1 MDSYRVGGIKMK
13 LGTKIYYEKLTGNV
27 IFTRGDMQ
35 GFVKESSFD
44 EDYEMYS
51 ELKKYEKGKIDLIE
65 LEYGKLSDELTK
77 NKANSYKV
85 DVSSEPHKLIFE
97 WIDYDTGEPAPPPKT
112 MEELIKEEADKV
124 RLEYAIAV
132 AELTEKV
139 EKDKIELSTAIVEAI
154 EMKVGGTV

>member
-1 MDSYRVGGIKMK
+1 MK

-51 ELKKYEKGKIDLIE
+51 DLKKYEKNKIDLIE

-85 DVSSEPHKLIFE
+85 DVSGEPHKLVYEYINF
-97 WIDYDTGEPAPPPKT
+97 DTGEPAEPPKSL
-112 MEELIKEEADKV
+112 EELISEKAAEIATKIVEKAKV
-124 RLEYAIAV
+124 ENALGVAELSLKIDEVDVKSSTAV
-132 AELTEKV
+132 AEISEMLAGLT
-139 EKDKIELSTAIVEAI
+139 S
-154 EMKVGGTV
+154 